1 MEPTTDTASVEP
13 LPYLHQA
20 PDNAPA
26 AMTASDAARMLR
38 SLRNKPREESDQNQV
53 SALERAETAAPEQ
66 TQSPAQAEDA
76 APPGED
82 PGATGATEG
91 TPDPAPVEPPI
102 EPPRSWS
109 REARERWSKLDPD
122 TQKYLLDRD
131 STDSQAVRKAQN
143 EAAEA
148 RKAIDAERS
157 KVEQARQQYETALP
171 QLMQILQAQAQGEFA
186 DIKTIADVEK
196 LAREDWPRY
205 LQWDLAQKKVAA
217 VNQQMAE
224 ATQRQAQERQQK
236 FSEFASAED
245 KLFAERVPDMADPD
259 KAAKLQT
266 AALAVLKDLGFDDAE
281 LGQSWNGAKDFS
293 LRDHRVQLLIRDAVA
308 WRDAQAK
315 AKAAVIKPVPPVQR
329 PGVAQSRQTA
339 GAEAIIAG
347 LQKQLET
354 ASGMNATKIAAEI
367 VRTRRAAAR

>member
-1 MEPTTDTASVEP
+1 M
-13 LPYLHQA
+13 
-20 PDNAPA
+20 
-26 AMTASDAARMLR
+26 
-38 SLRNKPREESDQNQV
+38 
-53 SALERAETAAPEQ
+53 
-66 TQSPAQAEDA
+66 
-76 APPGED
+76 
-82 PGATGATEG
+82 
-91 TPDPAPVEPPI
+91 
-102 EPPRSWS
+102 
-109 REARERWSKLDPD
+109 
-122 TQKYLLDRD
+122 
-131 STDSQAVRKAQN
+131 
-143 EAAEA
+143 
-148 RKAIDAERS
+148 
-157 KVEQARQQYETALP
+157 
-171 QLMQILQAQAQGEFA
+171 
-186 DIKTIADVEK
+186 
-196 LAREDWPRY
+196 
-205 LQWDLAQKKVAA
+205 AA

-281 LGQSWNGAKDFS
+281 LGQSWNGTKDFS